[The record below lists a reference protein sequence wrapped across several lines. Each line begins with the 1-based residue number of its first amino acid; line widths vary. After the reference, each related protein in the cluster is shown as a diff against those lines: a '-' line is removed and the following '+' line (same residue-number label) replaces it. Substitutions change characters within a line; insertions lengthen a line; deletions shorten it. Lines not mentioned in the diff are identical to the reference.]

1 MISVKELCVSLNGK
15 QILNNVSFSLMDG
28 HNLVILGRSGSG
40 KTVLIKTLLGIYSPE
55 SGEVIIDGMD
65 VHHGDA
71 KASSQLKKRFAM
83 VFQNAALLDS
93 FTIRQ
98 NVALPLYERGVRDND
113 EIQTRVVN
121 ALTTVG
127 LAHTLDMYP
136 AQLSGG
142 MRKRVGIARALVY
155 NPDYIIFDEPVS
167 GLDPITAS
175 EVLYYISQINI
186 DRDAELEA
194 EQITLQNTV
203 KNKSVTLITITHEI
217 SNLDQIGDQV
227 LFLDNGNVIF
237 SGSLRDLKKSN
248 DEFINKYLA

>member
-1 MISVKELCVSLNGK
+1 
-15 QILNNVSFSLMDG
+15 
-28 HNLVILGRSGSG
+28 
-40 KTVLIKTLLGIYSPE
+40 
-55 SGEVIIDGMD
+55 
-65 VHHGDA
+65 
-71 KASSQLKKRFAM
+71 
-83 VFQNAALLDS
+83 
-93 FTIRQ
+93 
-98 NVALPLYERGVRDND
+98 
-113 EIQTRVVN
+113 
-121 ALTTVG
+121 
-127 LAHTLDMYP
+127 MYP

-142 MRKRVGIARALVY
+142 MRKRVGITRALVY

-167 GLDPITAS
+167 GLDPITAG

-186 DRDAELEA
+186 DRDAEFDV

-237 SGSLRDLKKSN
+237 SGSLRDLKMSN